1 MREDLV
7 RLSKTIS
14 HALRHKPEQYGLTLD
29 NEGWVP
35 VQELLE
41 ALGRRRSQ
49 WVSLTEADLREM
61 MAQSEKQRFEIQDGK
76 IRAFYGHSIPE
87 RVEREPS
94 VPPVVLYHGTT
105 PKAAA
110 LIRQEG
116 LKPMRRQYVHLSAEK
131 EAALQVARR
140 RTNHPVILK
149 VAAREAYRQGI
160 RFYLGNE
167 MVWLAEPIPARFI
180 IQE

>member
-14 HALRHKPEQYGLTLD
+14 HALRHKPKQYGLALD
-29 NEGWVP
+29 SEGWVP
-35 VQELLE
+35 VQELLA
-41 ALGRRRSQ
+41 ALGRHRSQ
-49 WVSLTEADLREM
+49 WAYLTEADLREM

-76 IRAFYGHSIPE
+76 IRAFYGHSIAE

-105 PKAAA
+105 PEAAK
-110 LIRQEG
+110 LIQQEG

-131 EAALQVARR
+131 ETALQVARR
-140 RTNHPVILK
+140 RTNRPVILK

-160 RFYLGNE
+160 QFYLGNE

-180 IQE
+180 SQE